1 MHERC
6 NRLNR
11 ATVAIVCGGEQ
22 VALVCAREEVV
33 YQDRLIQPSVSVK
46 LLSEFA
52 EFATVLGVFV
62 ACAAFIGTADNPTE
76 SGFNEAADGRENYG
90 GGGSGGECGFE
101 CVTVLATV
109 AALCVSCVALAPRG
123 ATTASSNGGG
133 GGGQQ
138 QPRQLLTDYALE
150 NSGLLAAV
158 LVEEEDDYP

>member
-1 MHERC
+1 M
-6 NRLNR
+6 
-11 ATVAIVCGGEQ
+11 VCGGEQ

-52 EFATVLGVFV
+52 EFVTVLGVFV

-76 SGFNEAADGRENYG
+76 SGFNEAADSRENYG
-90 GGGSGGECGFE
+90 GGGSGGDRGFE

-109 AALCVSCVALAPRG
+109 AAMCVSCVALAPRG
-123 ATTASSNGGG
+123 ATAAISNGGG
-133 GGGQQ
+133 GGGEQ